1 MYWIYVDMCMF
12 IYIYKYIY
20 NKYMYS
26 IRKFVYHAMHCIYIL
41 HLQVVSQ
48 RLIDRDPEEDSG
60 AGGPPGVGGRA
71 HEFLV
76 KKAEPVY

>member
-1 MYWIYVDMCMF
+1 
-12 IYIYKYIY
+12 
-20 NKYMYS
+20 
-26 IRKFVYHAMHCIYIL
+26 MHCIYIL